1 MFEKSYE
8 QRLAVWHDFRE
19 SLELSNDPIQDVID
33 FYYHAPRVSIH
44 TDPYDDN
51 TWPTPWELIKEN
63 QYCRFCLLLGMCYTL
78 QLTERLN
85 GKTFEIHIVHDDNN
99 SDTLFLLFVG
109 DTCIGYDYDTPV
121 PVSELPKDLHFETSY
136 VMPALQ

>member
-1 MFEKSYE
+1 MFEKKYE
-8 QRLAVWHDFRE
+8 SRLVLWHEFRE
-19 SLELSNDPIQDVID
+19 YLETAEDPFRSVID
-33 FYYHAPRVSIH
+33 FYKSAPLVSIQ
-44 TDPYDDN
+44 TDPYDQS
-51 TWPTPWELIKEN
+51 TWPAPWEILREN
-63 QYCRFCLLLGMCYTL
+63 LYCEFVKLLAICYTL

-85 GKTFEIHIVHDDNN
+85 GETFGIHIVRDDNN